1 MLIGGKYSPL
11 FGDPLDLDVRVER
24 LYRAT
29 DEPIA
34 SWPGEMT
41 PCDIVVV
48 RSGETELL
56 LSSKR
61 VLGIGIKY
69 FVDLGIDPETK
80 HYLILKCSYQ
90 AGLDGLKPRKSLT
103 IAGGIFNYP
112 AQPYRC
118 ITRPKW
124 PWDNDPF
131 KGHKAPSLNQK
142 GRAL

>member
-1 MLIGGKYSPL
+1 MSVFYFAQCRIWGGIEFASLVVNIPPL

-61 VLGIGIKY
+61 VPWY
-69 FVDLGIDPETK
+69 W
-80 HYLILKCSYQ
+80 YQILC
-90 AGLDGLKPRKSLT
+90 R
-103 IAGGIFNYP
+103 F
-112 AQPYRC
+112 R
-118 ITRPKW
+118 
-124 PWDNDPF
+124 
-131 KGHKAPSLNQK
+131 H
-142 GRAL
+142 